1 MKGKM
6 TQRQMVL
13 AAAGGGFLLV
23 AVAGGY
29 FGWSSL
35 GEVQSQAQALAER
48 KLKPEL
54 AAILTKPGGAGA
66 ARKEAVEIGKIAEE
80 VSQSEER
87 LSLIHI

>member
-13 AAAGGGFLLV
+13 ATAGGGFLLV
-23 AVAGGY
+23 VAAAGY

-48 KLKPEL
+48 KLKPEV
-54 AAILTKPGGAGA
+54 AAILTKSGGAGA
-66 ARKEAVEIGKIAEE
+66 ARKEAVEIAKITE
-80 VSQSEER
+80 
-87 LSLIHI
+87 